1 MKKSLLLLTT
11 VILILAVTACDIHA
25 QFAQKGQ
32 TEIGGAVSYSSIT
45 AVANGTAASDAT
57 TILELAPTVSYFV
70 SDNFSIGLVPSYAS
84 IKSGGTT
91 TSLLGLF
98 AAPGYT
104 FGKGEV
110 YPFVRGELGYTSQS
124 SSASGSATLSGL
136 SYGVTGGVKVLV
148 GGKNGLLNIGLTYKM
163 ITLNPSGADKRNG
176 FNYFGLTLGFSVFIG
191 GR

>member
-1 MKKSLLLLTT
+1 MKKSFGLLFIALVLFSAN
-11 VILILAVTACDIHA
+11 LINA

-32 TEIGGAVSYSSIT
+32 TEIGGAISYSSTT
-45 AVANGTAASDAT
+45 AVSNGTAASEST
-57 TILELAPTVSYFV
+57 SILELAPTVGYFI
-70 SDNFSIGLVPSYAS
+70 SDGLSIGLVPSYAS

-98 AAPGYT
+98 AAPGFT

-110 YPFVRGELGYTSQS
+110 YPFIRGEVGYTSQS
-124 SSASGSATLSGL
+124 SSASGSQTLSGI
-136 SYGVTGGVKVLV
+136 SYGVTGGVKVIV

-163 ITLNPSGADKRNG
+163 ITLNPSGADKRSG
-176 FNYFGLTLGFSVFIG
+176 FNYFGLNLGFSVFLG